1 MIIRNAPM
9 ASNIGWVREQNP
21 RAVDIARRFLFG
33 EIEILHLNRAQT
45 SEVADIEGFLRIS
58 AEASATVE
66 RSEAGHIL
74 LRMTKRDETLMIT
87 GKTAV
92 VLSAYLDNEPVRMAD
107 RFEMTQRRQITA
119 ADRVD
124 RGS

>member
-9 ASNIGWVREQNP
+9 ASNIGWVRDENP

-33 EIEILHLNRAQT
+33 EIEILHLSRSQP

-58 AEASATVE
+58 AEASSSVE

-74 LRMTKRDETLMIT
+74 LRMTKRDESLMIT
-87 GKTAV
+87 GKTAE
-92 VLSAYLDNEPVRMAD
+92 VLGAYLD
-107 RFEMTQRRQITA
+107 
-119 ADRVD
+119 
-124 RGS
+124 